1 MNVKLKKL
9 DCKLEVDCGIIY
21 NSDESFDKNTEI
33 IVRNKEFLVYE
44 LEGEG
49 ATGKSLVLVTDKLV
63 CNIKEYL
70 NNFYRYLLVFKENYT
85 FSHYDFS
92 VHTGLAMI
100 SNERITKNKCDL
112 KCNVQQRGEY
122 SVYSYKV
129 MKEGVLSEMVIY
141 DFLNFNEMIE
151 VI

>member
-33 IVRNKEFLVYE
+33 IVQNKEFSVYE

-49 ATGKSLVLVTDKLV
+49 AAGKSLILVTEKLV
-63 CNIKEYL
+63 RDIKEYL
-70 NNFYRYLLVFKENYT
+70 NNFYRYLLVFNENYT
-85 FSHYDFS
+85 FNHYDFP
-92 VHTGLAMI
+92 VYTGKAMI
-100 SNERITKNKCDL
+100 AKERITNNKCDL

-122 SVYSYKV
+122 RVYSYKV

-141 DFLNFNEMIE
+141 DFLNFHEMIV